1 MPDKRSDPFSEDMWG
16 VERLVMLQLLDHDE
30 GDPLSRQQL
39 YDELYDIS
47 PGELDAAVDGL
58 EGVGLLRTSANAI
71 WASPATRRM
80 DELDLIAI

>member
-1 MPDKRSDPFSEDMWG
+1 MPDKRSDPFSEGTWA

-39 YDELYDIS
+39 SDELYDIS